1 MVNWMLKLLS
11 QTMTKLLKHKRFTF
25 ELILGSLLAL
35 SICYGTIVHSS
46 NKKLSESLEQAQNNI
61 EAYQGMISNSDSVNS
76 VLQMDLKNLQNSNDK
91 LIQQI
96 DSVRKQSKIKKTSL
110 TSAATQTQAIIVNKS
125 KEITGKDLITILK
138 DTTYIDSIQY
148 NKYTTVYYTIGK
160 DTVNIGLN
168 LKNTQYLYTYKQKQY
183 KNKKNFFKRLFTLD
197 FKKVTRYKYKIINT
211 NDLLKTSDVRII
223 EQ

>member
-1 MVNWMLKLLS
+1 M
-11 QTMTKLLKHKRFTF
+11 MTKLLKHKRFTF

-61 EAYQGMISNSDSVNS
+61 EAYQDMISNSDSVNS

-110 TSAATQTQAIIVNKS
+110 ASAATQTQAIIVNKS

-148 NKYTTVYYTIGK
+148 NKYTTVYYTQ
-160 DTVNIGLN
+160 V
-168 LKNTQYLYTYKQKQY
+168 
-183 KNKKNFFKRLFTLD
+183 
-197 FKKVTRYKYKIINT
+197 KI
-211 NDLLKTSDVRII
+211 L
-223 EQ
+223 

>member
-1 MVNWMLKLLS
+1 M
-11 QTMTKLLKHKRFTF
+11 MTKLLKHKRFTF

-61 EAYQGMISNSDSVNS
+61 EAYQDMINNSDSVNS

-110 TSAATQTQAIIVNKS
+110 ASAATQTQAIIVNKS

-148 NKYTTVYYTIGK
+148 NKYTIVYYTIGK

-168 LKNTQYLYTYKQKQY
+168 LKNTQYLYTYKQKEY

>member
-1 MVNWMLKLLS
+1 M
-11 QTMTKLLKHKRFTF
+11 MTKLLKHKRFTF

-61 EAYQGMISNSDSVNS
+61 EAYQDMINNSDSVNS

-125 KEITGKDLITILK
+125 KEITGKDLITRLK

-168 LKNTQYLYTYKQKQY
+168 LKNTQYLYTYKQKEY

-197 FKKVTRYKYKIINT
+197 FKKVTHYKYKIINT

>member
-1 MVNWMLKLLS
+1 M
-11 QTMTKLLKHKRFTF
+11 MTKLLKHKRFTF

-46 NKKLSESLEQAQNNI
+46 NKKLLESLEQAQNNI
-61 EAYQGMISNSDSVNS
+61 EAYQDMINNSDSVNS
-76 VLQMDLKNLQNSNDK
+76 VLQMDLKNLQDSNDK

-168 LKNTQYLYTYKQKQY
+168 LKNTQYLYTYKQKEY

-197 FKKVTRYKYKIINT
+197 FKKVTHYKYKIINT

>member
-1 MVNWMLKLLS
+1 M
-11 QTMTKLLKHKRFTF
+11 MTKLLKHKRFTF

-61 EAYQGMISNSDSVNS
+61 EAYQDMINNSDSVNS

-110 TSAATQTQAIIVNKS
+110 ASAATQTQAIIVNKS

-168 LKNTQYLYTYKQKQY
+168 LKNTQYLYTYKQKEY

-197 FKKVTRYKYKIINT
+197 FKKVTCYKYKIINT

>member
-1 MVNWMLKLLS
+1 M
-11 QTMTKLLKHKRFTF
+11 MTKLLKHKRFTF

-46 NKKLSESLEQAQNNI
+46 NKKLSQSLEQAQNNI
-61 EAYQGMISNSDSVNS
+61 EAYQDMINNSDSVNS

-96 DSVRKQSKIKKTSL
+96 DSVRKQNKIKKTSL

-168 LKNTQYLYTYKQKQY
+168 LKNTQYLYTYKQKEY

>member
-1 MVNWMLKLLS
+1 M
-11 QTMTKLLKHKRFTF
+11 MTKLLKHKRFTF

-35 SICYGTIVHSS
+35 SVCYGTIVHSS

-61 EAYQGMISNSDSVNS
+61 EAYQDMINNSDSVNF

-110 TSAATQTQAIIVNKS
+110 ASAATQTQAIIVNKS

>member
-61 EAYQGMISNSDSVNS
+61 EAYQDMINNSDSVNS

-168 LKNTQYLYTYKQKQY
+168 LKNTQYLYTYKQKEY

>member
-1 MVNWMLKLLS
+1 M
-11 QTMTKLLKHKRFTF
+11 MTKLLKHKRFTF

-61 EAYQGMISNSDSVNS
+61 EAYQDMINNSDSVNS

-96 DSVRKQSKIKKTSL
+96 DSVRKYSKIKKTSL

-125 KEITGKDLITILK
+125 KEIKGKDLITILK

-168 LKNTQYLYTYKQKQY
+168 LKNTQYLYTYKQKEY

-197 FKKVTRYKYKIINT
+197 FKKVTHYKYKIINT

>member
-1 MVNWMLKLLS
+1 M
-11 QTMTKLLKHKRFTF
+11 MTKLLKHKRFTF

-61 EAYQGMISNSDSVNS
+61 EAYQDMINNSDSVNS

-110 TSAATQTQAIIVNKS
+110 ASAATQTQAIIVNKS

-168 LKNTQYLYTYKQKQY
+168 LKNTQYLYTYKQKEY

>member
-1 MVNWMLKLLS
+1 M
-11 QTMTKLLKHKRFTF
+11 MTKLLKHKRFTF

-96 DSVRKQSKIKKTSL
+96 DSVRKYSKIKKTSL

>member
-1 MVNWMLKLLS
+1 M
-11 QTMTKLLKHKRFTF
+11 MTKLLKHKRFTF

-61 EAYQGMISNSDSVNS
+61 EAYQDMINNSDSVNS

-148 NKYTTVYYTIGK
+148 NKHTTVYYTIGK

-168 LKNTQYLYTYKQKQY
+168 LKNTQYLYTYKQKEY

>member
-1 MVNWMLKLLS
+1 M
-11 QTMTKLLKHKRFTF
+11 MTKLLKHKRFTF

-61 EAYQGMISNSDSVNS
+61 EAYQGMISNSDSINS

-168 LKNTQYLYTYKQKQY
+168 LKNTQYLYTYKYKEY

>member
-1 MVNWMLKLLS
+1 M
-11 QTMTKLLKHKRFTF
+11 MTKLLKHKRFTF

-61 EAYQGMISNSDSVNS
+61 EAYQDMINNSDSVNS

-91 LIQQI
+91 FIQQI
-96 DSVRKQSKIKKTSL
+96 DSVRKQNKIKKTSL

-168 LKNTQYLYTYKQKQY
+168 LKNTQYLYTYKQKEY

>member
-1 MVNWMLKLLS
+1 M
-11 QTMTKLLKHKRFTF
+11 MTKLLKHKRFTF

-61 EAYQGMISNSDSVNS
+61 EAYQDMINNSDSVNS

-96 DSVRKQSKIKKTSL
+96 DSVRQQSKIKKTSL

-168 LKNTQYLYTYKQKQY
+168 LKNTQYLYTYKQKEY

-197 FKKVTRYKYKIINT
+197 FKKVTHYKYKIINT

>member
-1 MVNWMLKLLS
+1 M
-11 QTMTKLLKHKRFTF
+11 MTKLLKHKRFTF

-46 NKKLSESLEQAQNNI
+46 NKKLSESLERAQNNI
-61 EAYQGMISNSDSVNS
+61 EAYQDMINNSDSVNS

-91 LIQQI
+91 LIWQI

-168 LKNTQYLYTYKQKQY
+168 LKNTQYLYTYKQKEY

>member
-61 EAYQGMISNSDSVNS
+61 EAYQDMINNSDSVNS

-168 LKNTQYLYTYKQKQY
+168 LKNTQYLYTYKQKEY

-197 FKKVTRYKYKIINT
+197 FKKVTHYKYKIINT

>member
-1 MVNWMLKLLS
+1 M
-11 QTMTKLLKHKRFTF
+11 MTKLLKHKRFTF

-61 EAYQGMISNSDSVNS
+61 EAYQDMINNSDSVNS

-110 TSAATQTQAIIVNKS
+110 TSAATQTQAIIFNKS

-168 LKNTQYLYTYKQKQY
+168 LKNTQYLYTYKQKEY

-197 FKKVTRYKYKIINT
+197 FKKVTHYKYKIINT

>member
-1 MVNWMLKLLS
+1 M
-11 QTMTKLLKHKRFTF
+11 MTKLLKHKRFTF

-61 EAYQGMISNSDSVNS
+61 EAYQDMINNSDSVNS
-76 VLQMDLKNLQNSNDK
+76 VLQMDLKNLQDSNDK

-96 DSVRKQSKIKKTSL
+96 DSVRKQNKIKKTSL

-168 LKNTQYLYTYKQKQY
+168 LKNTQYLYTYKQKEY

>member
-1 MVNWMLKLLS
+1 M
-11 QTMTKLLKHKRFTF
+11 MTKLLKHKRFTF

-61 EAYQGMISNSDSVNS
+61 EAYQDMINNSDSVNS

-91 LIQQI
+91 LIQQK

-168 LKNTQYLYTYKQKQY
+168 LKNTQYLYTYKQKEY

>member
-1 MVNWMLKLLS
+1 M
-11 QTMTKLLKHKRFTF
+11 MTKLLKHKRFTF

-61 EAYQGMISNSDSVNS
+61 EAYQDMINNSDSVNS

-96 DSVRKQSKIKKTSL
+96 DSVRKQNKIKKTSL

-168 LKNTQYLYTYKQKQY
+168 LKNTQYLYTYKQKEY

-197 FKKVTRYKYKIINT
+197 FKKVTHYKYKIINT

>member
-35 SICYGTIVHSS
+35 SVCYGTIVYNS

-61 EAYQGMISNSDSVNS
+61 EAYQDIVSNNDSVNS
-76 VLQMDLKNLQNSNDK
+76 VLLMDLKNLQNSNDK

-96 DSVRKQSKIKKTSL
+96 DSVRKQNKIKKTSI
-110 TSAATQTQAIIVNKS
+110 TSAATQTQTIIVNKS
-125 KEITGKDLITILK
+125 KEVVGKDLITVLK
-138 DTTYIDSIQY
+138 DTTYVDSIQY

-168 LKNTQYLYTYKQKQY
+168 LKNTQYLYTYKQKEY

-197 FKKVTRYKYKIINT
+197 FKKVTRYKYKIVNT

>member
-1 MVNWMLKLLS
+1 M
-11 QTMTKLLKHKRFTF
+11 MTKLLKHKRFTF

-35 SICYGTIVHSS
+35 SVCYGTIVHSS

-61 EAYQGMISNSDSVNS
+61 EAYQDMINNSDSVNS

-110 TSAATQTQAIIVNKS
+110 ASAATQTQAIIVNKS

-168 LKNTQYLYTYKQKQY
+168 LKNTQYLYTYKQKEY